1 MTLQELNQL
10 QYLKR
15 EIEIWKQHL
24 ESDPIPGVPRSSP
37 MVQESNRLI
46 QGNIEKATQEYNR
59 LVKYVSSVSD
69 PLVLQAMV
77 LHFIDGKTWVDTAA
91 YIGVCPEYI
100 QRVIKRYLER
110 NKHQTAAYSRASGKE
125 FAIVPHFLPLS
136 QSCGYKRDNSA

>member
-15 EIEIWKQHL
+15 EIEMWEKHL
-24 ESDPIPGVPRSSP
+24 ASDPLPGVPRSSP

-46 QGNIEKATQEYNR
+46 QENIDKATQEYNR

-69 PLVLQAMV
+69 PLVLQAMA
-77 LHFIDGKTWVDTAA
+77 LHFIDGKTWVNTAA

-100 QRVIKRYLER
+100 QKVIKRYLER
-110 NKHQTAAYSRASGKE
+110 NKHQINTKPQKQAKQKPGK
-125 FAIVPHFLPLS
+125 I
-136 QSCGYKRDNSA
+136 QQ

>member
-1 MTLQELNQL
+1 MTLQELNKF

-15 EIEIWKQHL
+15 EIEMWEQHL
-24 ESDPIPGVPRSSP
+24 ASDPLPGVPRSSP
-37 MVQESNRLI
+37 MVQEPNRLI

-77 LHFIDGKTWVDTAA
+77 LHFIDGKTWVNTAA

-110 NKHQTAAYSRASGKE
+110 NKHQINTKPQKQAKQKPGK
-125 FAIVPHFLPLS
+125 I
-136 QSCGYKRDNSA
+136 QQ

>member
-110 NKHQTAAYSRASGKE
+110 NKHQINTKPQKQAKQKPGK
-125 FAIVPHFLPLS
+125 I
-136 QSCGYKRDNSA
+136 QQ

>member
-15 EIEIWKQHL
+15 EIEMWEKHL
-24 ESDPIPGVPRSSP
+24 ASDPLPGVPRSSP

-46 QGNIEKATQEYNR
+46 QENIDKATQEYNR

-69 PLVLQAMV
+69 PLVLQVMV
-77 LHFIDGKTWVDTAA
+77 LHFIDGKTWVNTAA

-100 QRVIKRYLER
+100 QKVIKRYLER
-110 NKHQTAAYSRASGKE
+110 NKHQINTKPQKQAKQKPGK
-125 FAIVPHFLPLS
+125 I
-136 QSCGYKRDNSA
+136 QQ